1 MGAQDR
7 KVTRLVGRIA
17 SKAHG
22 VVTMDELRDAGVSR
36 REVARRLQSG
46 LLLPEFRGVYR
57 VGHRAPS
64 PEARYMA
71 AVKAAGEGGVLSGLA
86 AAWAWALIRTG
97 PPLPEVTCPT
107 ERRISGVR
115 TRRSRRLDPRE
126 TTLWKRIPI
135 TTVPRTLVDLP
146 SMLSFDDLTK
156 AVHEADVRHGTR
168 PGHIEAV
175 LARYPNARGATT
187 LRAIARGDLPT
198 LLSKLERH
206 FRALLRT
213 NALEL
218 PHTNRKRGAH
228 YVDCRWP
235 RHRLT
240 VELDSY
246 RFHRTRRAWEQ
257 DRERE
262 RAARARGDEFRRY
275 TWRDVV
281 EEPAPTVAELHVL
294 LGTYADGSSS
304 SLPVVRRP

>member
-7 KVTRLVGRIA
+7 KVERLLARIA
-17 SKAHG
+17 SRAHG
-22 VVTMDELRDAGVSR
+22 VVTVEELHEAGITR

-46 LLLPEFRGVYR
+46 LLLTEFRGVYR

-86 AAWAWALIRTG
+86 AAWAWGLIRTG
-97 PPLPEVTCPT
+97 PPLPDVTCRT
-107 ERRISGVR
+107 ERRIRGIR
-115 TRRSRRLDPRE
+115 THRSRRLHAGE
-126 TTLWKRIPI
+126 TTTWKRIPI
-135 TTVPRTLVDLP
+135 TTVQRTLVDLP
-146 SMLSFDDLTK
+146 SLLSFDDLTL
-156 AVHEADVRHGTR
+156 AVHEADARHGTR
-168 PGHIEAV
+168 PEHIEAV
-175 LARYPNARGATT
+175 LGRYPNARGATT
-187 LRAIARGDLPT
+187 LRAIASGDHPT

-206 FRALLRT
+206 FLALLRM
-213 NALEL
+213 NAFEL
-218 PHTNRKRGAH
+218 PHTNRKQGAH

-246 RFHRTRRAWEQ
+246 RFHRSRHAWEQ

-281 EEPAPTVAELHVL
+281 EEPAPTIADVRAL
-294 LGTYADGSSS
+294 LYPDGSSS
-304 SLPVVRRP
+304 NLPVVRRP